1 MLKGKIKNDFLC
13 HIELYCHIRLQKKK
27 KKKEKGSRV
36 IFSVCLVLD
45 SKVSFFLLFSFFLVL
60 FMGLI
65 VLFGTIHESHYTI
78 SDTF

>member
-1 MLKGKIKNDFLC
+1 MKLFYLFDLFRTRNLVV
-13 HIELYCHIRLQKKK
+13 LQ
-27 KKKEKGSRV
+27 GSRV
-36 IFSVCLVLD
+36 IFSVCLVLA
-45 SKVSFFLLFSFFLVL
+45 SKVSFFLLFSLFLVL

>member
-1 MLKGKIKNDFLC
+1 MPHRIVLP
-13 HIELYCHIRLQKKK
+13 YQTSKKK
-27 KKKEKGSRV
+27 KSSQV
-36 IFSVCLVLD
+36 ILSVCLVLA
-45 SKVSFFLLFSFFLVL
+45 SKVSFFLLFSFCLVL